1 MNKIEAI
8 IRPEQPAKAKVVAL
22 FEVGLVRLMQR
33 T

>member
-8 IRPEQPAKAKVVAL
+8 IRTEQPAKAKVAL